1 MELNV
6 DHSSRLVT
14 VWLQH
19 AESGI
24 ENLGPLYEKY
34 RNTPYRVVVMRSGAG
49 DLLADTSA
57 LLRLNRR

>member
-14 VWLQH
+14 VWLPNS
-19 AESGI
+19 ESGTAK
-24 ENLGPLYEKY
+24 LSPLYEKY
-34 RNTPYRVVVMRSGAG
+34 RNTPYRVVVLRSGGG
-49 DLLADTSA
+49 DLLSDTSA

>member
-34 RNTPYRVVVMRSGAG
+34 RNTPYRVVVMHSGVG
-49 DLLADTSA
+49 DLLANTSA
-57 LLRLNRR
+57 LLRMNRR

>member
-19 AESGI
+19 AESSM

-34 RNTPYRVVVMRSGAG
+34 RNTPYRVVVMHSGAG
-49 DLLADTSA
+49 DLLAHCWSF
-57 LLRLNRR
+57 L

>member
-19 AESGI
+19 AESGM

-34 RNTPYRVVVMRSGAG
+34 RNTPYRVVVMHSGAG
-49 DLLADTSA
+49 DLLANTSA
-57 LLRLNRR
+57 LLRMNRR

>member
-6 DHSSRLVT
+6 DHSSQLVT
-14 VWLQH
+14 VWLPNS
-19 AESGI
+19 ESRTAK
-24 ENLGPLYEKY
+24 LGPLYEKY

>member
-14 VWLQH
+14 VWLPNS
-19 AESGI
+19 ESGTAK
-24 ENLGPLYEKY
+24 LGALYEKY
-34 RNTPYRVVVMRSGAG
+34 RNTPYRVVVMRSGVG
-49 DLLADTSA
+49 DLLTDTSA